1 MANSND
7 KILNL
12 EEPEDKNKLGRKP
25 GPVSPRLERI
35 ADEEAA
41 KGLERQQSTESGPI
55 VHSDG
60 HGSPVP
66 QSDE

>member
-1 MANSND
+1 MTDSND

-12 EEPEDKNKLGRKP
+12 EQPDNKNKLGRKP
-25 GPVSPRLERI
+25 GAVSPRLERL

-41 KGLERQQSTESGPI
+41 KGLERERTTESGPI

-66 QSDE
+66 QTDE